1 MLPRT
6 QKLLLQWA
14 MTNLNKLVDEKTYRS
29 FRGGD
34 WPSFEDFLA
43 GARPAKVA
51 HEIAEFIVMM
61 QENYSAVAEQDID
74 QLAHANQNRQQQV
87 FFDKHASDH
96 IRCRVPWETM
106 GVNTNGSVF
115 ICESPSWVPKFVGSL
130 LETDNV
136 YAALNSETAQ
146 SIRQEILEQRYYY
159 CNHKISGL
167 LATKHKSIQVAP
179 ATDADLKPL
188 PYSPSNET
196 QITAIPK
203 NLIFDFDYTCNFRC
217 PSCRTELINNNK
229 HHVIRPINDSISAKI
244 KQLVIDEIDQQAVE
258 IRWAGGEPFISE
270 VYVDLMDYCVASG
283 KNIQHIIQTNGSYLI
298 AKADLLERLLP
309 HIKELRI
316 SFDAATADTY
326 SKIRVGGV
334 WQHLLENVQH
344 VQDQIARL
352 GTATVVSVDF
362 VVQQDN
368 YREIPML
375 RKICHDMGI
384 TKIQYQRMW
393 NWGTW
398 PLAEFNNK
406 NIYNPEHEDYDQLLV
421 AFNLAGH
428 RP

>member
-1 MLPRT
+1 
-6 QKLLLQWA
+6 
-14 MTNLNKLVDEKTYRS
+14 MTDLSKIVSEKTYRS

-51 HEIAEFIVMM
+51 DEIEEFVGMM
-61 QENYSAVAEQDID
+61 QQNYSAVAEQDINE
-74 QLAHANQNRQQQV
+74 QAEANQQRQQQI
-87 FFDKHASDH
+87 FFDKHVPTG

-115 ICESPSWVPKFVGSL
+115 ICESPSWIPKFVGSL
-130 LETDNV
+130 LDVNNV
-136 YAALNSETAQ
+136 YDVLNSEMAQ
-146 SIRQEILEQRYYY
+146 RIRQEIVAQRYYY
-159 CNHKISGL
+159 CNHKISRV
-167 LATKHKSIQVAP
+167 LATKHKVINVNP
-179 ATDADLKPL
+179 TDTEPL
-188 PYSPSNET
+188 PYEPSDKT
-196 QITAIPK
+196 QVTTIPK

-217 PSCRTELINNNK
+217 PSCRTELVNNNK
-229 HHVIRPINDSISAKI
+229 HHIIRPINDRISEKI
-244 KQLVIDEIDQQAVE
+244 KHLVIDNITKQVE

-270 VYVDLMDYCVASG
+270 VYVDLMDYCNNSG
-283 KNIQHIIQTNGSYLI
+283 KPIKHIIQTNGSYLI
-298 AKADLLERLLP
+298 AKADLLEHLLP

-326 SKIRVGGV
+326 KKIRVGGD
-334 WQHLLENVQH
+334 WDHLLENVRH
-344 VQDQIARL
+344 VQQQIARL
-352 GTATVVSVDF
+352 GTKTVVSVDF
-362 VVQQDN
+362 VVQRDN
-368 YREIPML
+368 YKEIPLL

-398 PLAEFNNK
+398 PMAEFDDR
-406 NIYNPEHEDYDQLLV
+406 NIYNPEHPDYKQLLI